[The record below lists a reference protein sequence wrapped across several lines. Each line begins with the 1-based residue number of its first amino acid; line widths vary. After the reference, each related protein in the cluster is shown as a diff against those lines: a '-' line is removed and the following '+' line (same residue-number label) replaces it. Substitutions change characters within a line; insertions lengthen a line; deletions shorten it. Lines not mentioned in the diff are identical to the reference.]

1 MPAENIQNY
10 LDARHQLSADW
21 SSQPQVMRKAI
32 EIAAE
37 WDFRQVNGFSITK
50 DELEHRRM
58 ATLSLMVSVLTE
70 MCCAVKPW
78 FCQGMPVDRTAVI
91 ERVNCVMHAERGS
104 LESFAEYFIGY
115 LPLYWHFL
123 YISIALAA
131 ERSCMAEV
139 HVFGRV
145 TNDLQLKMSHRQVPY
160 VSFGL
165 VEWIGRRD
173 TGHRQYFEVWAWGT
187 AALSLADAEIH
198 KDSRIWV
205 QGFLE
210 LVDCTRNGGSEKD
223 KRLKLSLT
231 GWQTKPPRTAQRPAR
246 KQSPGAAQPPLPP
259 VEVVD
264 GDRER
269 LPE

>member
-1 MPAENIQNY
+1 
-10 LDARHQLSADW
+10 
-21 SSQPQVMRKAI
+21 
-32 EIAAE
+32 
-37 WDFRQVNGFSITK
+37 
-50 DELEHRRM
+50 
-58 ATLSLMVSVLTE
+58 
-70 MCCAVKPW
+70 
-78 FCQGMPVDRTAVI
+78 
-91 ERVNCVMHAERGS
+91 
-104 LESFAEYFIGY
+104 
-115 LPLYWHFL
+115 
-123 YISIALAA
+123 
-131 ERSCMAEV
+131 MAEV

-165 VEWIGRRD
+165 VELIGRRD

-231 GWQTKPPRTAQRPAR
+231 GWQTKPPRTAQSPAR

>member
-1 MPAENIQNY
+1 
-10 LDARHQLSADW
+10 
-21 SSQPQVMRKAI
+21 
-32 EIAAE
+32 
-37 WDFRQVNGFSITK
+37 
-50 DELEHRRM
+50 
-58 ATLSLMVSVLTE
+58 
-70 MCCAVKPW
+70 
-78 FCQGMPVDRTAVI
+78 
-91 ERVNCVMHAERGS
+91 
-104 LESFAEYFIGY
+104 
-115 LPLYWHFL
+115 
-123 YISIALAA
+123 
-131 ERSCMAEV
+131 MAEV

-160 VSFGL
+160 VPFGL

-231 GWQTKPPRTAQRPAR
+231 GWQTKPPRTVQRPAR
-246 KQSPGAAQPPLPP
+246 KQSPTAASCGGRGRRSGAPAGISVFRQSEKEEPHD
-259 VEVVD
+259 VF
-264 GDRER
+264 
-269 LPE
+269 

>member
-1 MPAENIQNY
+1 MDQINRNLYELLFNCKGNW
-10 LDARHQLSADW
+10 RN
-21 SSQPQVMRKAI
+21 AI
-32 EIAAE
+32 YIPC
-37 WDFRQVNGFSITK
+37 GPCLHPCK
-50 DELEHRRM
+50 
-58 ATLSLMVSVLTE
+58 
-70 MCCAVKPW
+70 
-78 FCQGMPVDRTAVI
+78 VDRSG
-91 ERVNCVMHAERGS
+91 C
-104 LESFAEYFIGY
+104 
-115 LPLYWHFL
+115 
-123 YISIALAA
+123 LAA

-246 KQSPGAAQPPLPP
+246 KQSPGAAPPPLPP

>member
-1 MPAENIQNY
+1 
-10 LDARHQLSADW
+10 
-21 SSQPQVMRKAI
+21 
-32 EIAAE
+32 
-37 WDFRQVNGFSITK
+37 
-50 DELEHRRM
+50 
-58 ATLSLMVSVLTE
+58 
-70 MCCAVKPW
+70 
-78 FCQGMPVDRTAVI
+78 
-91 ERVNCVMHAERGS
+91 
-104 LESFAEYFIGY
+104 
-115 LPLYWHFL
+115 
-123 YISIALAA
+123 
-131 ERSCMAEV
+131 MAEV

-165 VEWIGRRD
+165 VEWIERRD

-187 AALSLADAEIH
+187 AALSLADAGIH

-231 GWQTKPPRTAQRPAR
+231 GWQTKSPRTAQSPAR

>member
-1 MPAENIQNY
+1 MSHILWYNAPVNEFC
-10 LDARHQLSADW
+10 
-21 SSQPQVMRKAI
+21 AI
-32 EIAAE
+32 SLIGHGLRSVCGAIHL
-37 WDFRQVNGFSITK
+37 R
-50 DELEHRRM
+50 
-58 ATLSLMVSVLTE
+58 TLSGLYASVS
-70 MCCAVKPW
+70 
-78 FCQGMPVDRTAVI
+78 RTTV
-91 ERVNCVMHAERGS
+91 
-104 LESFAEYFIGY
+104 
-115 LPLYWHFL
+115 PLLGICRFTGTFL

-231 GWQTKPPRTAQRPAR
+231 GWQTKPPRAERTPAR

>member
-1 MPAENIQNY
+1 
-10 LDARHQLSADW
+10 
-21 SSQPQVMRKAI
+21 
-32 EIAAE
+32 
-37 WDFRQVNGFSITK
+37 
-50 DELEHRRM
+50 
-58 ATLSLMVSVLTE
+58 
-70 MCCAVKPW
+70 
-78 FCQGMPVDRTAVI
+78 
-91 ERVNCVMHAERGS
+91 
-104 LESFAEYFIGY
+104 
-115 LPLYWHFL
+115 
-123 YISIALAA
+123 
-131 ERSCMAEV
+131 MAEV

-198 KDSRIWV
+198 KDSRI
-205 QGFLE
+205 
-210 LVDCTRNGGSEKD
+210 C
-223 KRLKLSLT
+223 LT
-231 GWQTKPPRTAQRPAR
+231 GWQTKPPRTAQSPAR

>member
-1 MPAENIQNY
+1 
-10 LDARHQLSADW
+10 
-21 SSQPQVMRKAI
+21 
-32 EIAAE
+32 
-37 WDFRQVNGFSITK
+37 
-50 DELEHRRM
+50 
-58 ATLSLMVSVLTE
+58 
-70 MCCAVKPW
+70 
-78 FCQGMPVDRTAVI
+78 
-91 ERVNCVMHAERGS
+91 
-104 LESFAEYFIGY
+104 
-115 LPLYWHFL
+115 
-123 YISIALAA
+123 
-131 ERSCMAEV
+131 MAEV

-187 AALSLADAEIH
+187 DALSLADAEIR
-198 KDSRIWV
+198 KDSRIW
-205 QGFLE
+205 
-210 LVDCTRNGGSEKD
+210 D

-231 GWQTKPPRTAQRPAR
+231 GWQLKPPRTERRPAR
-246 KQSPGAAQPPLPP
+246 KQSPGAARPPLPP

>member
-1 MPAENIQNY
+1 
-10 LDARHQLSADW
+10 
-21 SSQPQVMRKAI
+21 
-32 EIAAE
+32 
-37 WDFRQVNGFSITK
+37 
-50 DELEHRRM
+50 
-58 ATLSLMVSVLTE
+58 
-70 MCCAVKPW
+70 
-78 FCQGMPVDRTAVI
+78 
-91 ERVNCVMHAERGS
+91 
-104 LESFAEYFIGY
+104 
-115 LPLYWHFL
+115 
-123 YISIALAA
+123 
-131 ERSCMAEV
+131 MAEV

-231 GWQTKPPRTAQRPAR
+231 DGRRSLPVQRRDPHESKAPA
-246 KQSPGAAQPPLPP
+246 LPSRRCLLWRSWTEIGNACRNKRIP
-259 VEVVD
+259 AK
-264 GDRER
+264 
-269 LPE
+269 

>member
-1 MPAENIQNY
+1 
-10 LDARHQLSADW
+10 
-21 SSQPQVMRKAI
+21 
-32 EIAAE
+32 
-37 WDFRQVNGFSITK
+37 
-50 DELEHRRM
+50 
-58 ATLSLMVSVLTE
+58 
-70 MCCAVKPW
+70 
-78 FCQGMPVDRTAVI
+78 
-91 ERVNCVMHAERGS
+91 
-104 LESFAEYFIGY
+104 
-115 LPLYWHFL
+115 
-123 YISIALAA
+123 
-131 ERSCMAEV
+131 MAEV

-187 AALSLADAEIH
+187 AALSLADAGIH

-231 GWQTKPPRTAQRPAR
+231 GWQTKPPRTAQRPTR

>member
-1 MPAENIQNY
+1 
-10 LDARHQLSADW
+10 
-21 SSQPQVMRKAI
+21 
-32 EIAAE
+32 
-37 WDFRQVNGFSITK
+37 
-50 DELEHRRM
+50 
-58 ATLSLMVSVLTE
+58 
-70 MCCAVKPW
+70 
-78 FCQGMPVDRTAVI
+78 
-91 ERVNCVMHAERGS
+91 
-104 LESFAEYFIGY
+104 
-115 LPLYWHFL
+115 
-123 YISIALAA
+123 
-131 ERSCMAEV
+131 MAEV

-223 KRLKLSLT
+223 KRLKLRSVRGGFVCHPVRLSFSRLSL
-231 GWQTKPPRTAQRPAR
+231 
-246 KQSPGAAQPPLPP
+246 SLPP
-259 VEVVD
+259 FLVQSTSSKKPWTQM
-264 GDRER
+264 RES
-269 LPE
+269 LWISASASANAAVPHAQTSKYCL

>member
-1 MPAENIQNY
+1 
-10 LDARHQLSADW
+10 
-21 SSQPQVMRKAI
+21 
-32 EIAAE
+32 
-37 WDFRQVNGFSITK
+37 
-50 DELEHRRM
+50 
-58 ATLSLMVSVLTE
+58 
-70 MCCAVKPW
+70 
-78 FCQGMPVDRTAVI
+78 
-91 ERVNCVMHAERGS
+91 
-104 LESFAEYFIGY
+104 
-115 LPLYWHFL
+115 
-123 YISIALAA
+123 
-131 ERSCMAEV
+131 MAEV

-231 GWQTKPPRTAQRPAR
+231 GWQAKPPHTAQTRTKAKPRRCPAAAASCGGR
-246 KQSPGAAQPPLPP
+246 GRRSGTPAGISVFRQSEKEEPRD
-259 VEVVD
+259 VF
-264 GDRER
+264 
-269 LPE
+269 